1 MGQTFVPGFERW
13 KDMVHALKE
22 FIDSKQIITSALDN
36 YKEMLHAIEIFSMWT
51 NFILVA
57 G

>member
-22 FIDSKQIITSALDN
+22 FIASKQIITSALDN
-36 YKEMLHAIEIFSMWT
+36 
-51 NFILVA
+51 
-57 G
+57 